1 MKKADQWSALFLIF
15 LAAFICWGSS
25 LLPYGNIHDPGPG
38 FLPVWLGI
46 ILGAMS
52 LGLILKTTIEK
63 GSRPLKNLLEEEVRW
78 GRVLLVL
85 IALFLFAYLLD
96 IAGFVITTFILLASL
111 LRFVYPQPWK
121 TVIGWALAGS
131 GVSYLIFDVWMK
143 LRLPKGFLG
152 I

>member
-1 MKKADQWSALFLIF
+1 MAKKRVLLIIAPLDFSDQVA
-15 LAAFICWGSS
+15 
-25 LLPYGNIHDPGPG
+25 
-38 FLPVWLGI
+38 
-46 ILGAMS
+46 
-52 LGLILKTTIEK
+52 TT
-63 GSRPLKNLLEEEVRW
+63 LKNLLEEEVRW

-85 IALFLFAYLLD
+85 IVLFLFAYLLD

-131 GVSYLIFDVWMK
+131 GVFYFIFEVWMK